1 MDIHLHD
8 WRTKPIL
15 CKDLCAILTT
25 VKSMFHMFYLFFLGG
40 SGYLKSQTEHPGLLK
55 IKKNKK
61 QKKNEWTWKHEITPQ
76 SKTNNLDKCTV
87 IQMTF
92 GTTPPIPTPLCL
104 KIHVLLNCNWS
115 DVRCRA
121 SSMST
126 PWGKT
131 YIHETE
137 VTGWLSVLVWL

>member
-1 MDIHLHD
+1 MTE
-8 WRTKPIL
+8 RTKPIL

-25 VKSMFHMFYLFFLGG
+25 IKFMSHMVFLRWKWLFLE
-40 SGYLKSQTEHPGLLK
+40 SDWASWIAQ
-55 IKKNKK
+55 
-61 QKKNEWTWKHEITPQ
+61 NENDWTWKHDITPQ
-76 SKTNNLDKCTV
+76 SKTKQSDKCTV

-92 GTTPPIPTPLCL
+92 GATPPIPICL
-104 KIHVLLNCNWS
+104 KIYVLWNCNWS
-115 DVRCRA
+115 DVRFRA

-137 VTGWLSVLVWL
+137 VTGWLSVLVWLQEALLFRTSIAIIMCS